1 MADKKCN
8 PIGLAKSFAPGS
20 KDDADGEYCLLKFR
34 DKKEEACKCIAQ
46 VENYTFESGK
56 KPPCITID
64 DGEWTSYQW
73 VRKCDASVS
82 GSLWLY
88 DVEAHDVS
96 PTAQRS

>member
-1 MADKKCN
+1 MADNKCN

-34 DKKEEACKCIAQ
+34 DKEGDACKCIAQ
-46 VENYTFESGK
+46 VEDYTFESGK

-64 DGEWTSYQW
+64 DGDWTSYQW

-82 GSLWLY
+82 GSL
-88 DVEAHDVS
+88 
-96 PTAQRS
+96 